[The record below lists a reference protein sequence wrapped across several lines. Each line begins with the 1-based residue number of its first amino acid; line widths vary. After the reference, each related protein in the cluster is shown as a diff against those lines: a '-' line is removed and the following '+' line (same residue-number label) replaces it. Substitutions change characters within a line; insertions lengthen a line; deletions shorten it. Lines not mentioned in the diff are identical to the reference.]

1 MKSKYIETE
10 EEIDKSI
17 SIDDFNIEDF
27 NVLLALIDKKKY
39 IKEKGLNNTNH

>member
-17 SIDDFNIEDF
+17 STDDFNIEDF
-27 NVLLALIDKKKY
+27 NVLLALIDKKN

>member
-17 SIDDFNIEDF
+17 STDDFNIEDF

-39 IKEKGLNNTNH
+39 IKEKDLNNTNH